1 MLLSQEPR
9 REGDLPFE
17 ANTNGTN
24 GANGRS
30 DHLDIQ
36 QVANDGPAVPLRLPL
51 HPLGIKPLGNL
62 YLASGP
68 NARNCIG
75 AFQALPDETLA
86 LILDYFDQ
94 RTVRQLGY
102 TCKFLFALCS
112 SDDIW
117 KGLFLE

>member
-1 MLLSQEPR
+1 MLLSQEPQ

-17 ANTNGTN
+17 ANTNGNSGTN
-24 GANGRS
+24 GPAYYQEIHG
-30 DHLDIQ
+30 
-36 QVANDGPAVPLRLPL
+36 VATDGPAVPL
-51 HPLGIKPLGNL
+51 HPLGLKPLGNL

-68 NARNCIG
+68 NARNSIG
-75 AFQALPDETLA
+75 TFQVLPDETMA
-86 LILDYFDQ
+86 LLLDYFDQ

>member
-1 MLLSQEPR
+1 MLLSQGPR
-9 REGDLPFE
+9 REVDLPSE
-17 ANTNGTN
+17 ANTNGN
-24 GANGRS
+24 SGDNGRF
-30 DHLDIQ
+30 DIQ
-36 QVANDGPAVPLRLPL
+36 QVANDGPAVPL

-68 NARNCIG
+68 NARNSIG
-75 AFQALPDETLA
+75 AFQTLPDETLA
-86 LILDYFDQ
+86 LVLDYFGQ
-94 RTVRQLGY
+94 RTVRQVGY